1 MLSQKRSPDSS
12 GTTQARIH
20 ANRLNAL
27 KSTGPKTPQGK
38 AVVSQNALKHGLSAR
53 HDVVITENQEDFDL
67 HRDSL
72 LEELAPQTPM
82 ESMLTDRIISLSWR
96 LKRADLIQNQTIDA
110 MHEANESNPLTNLT
124 KSFGLNVPIPSPSQL
139 KTKNQKLK
147 TPSLPDLTL
156 GRLALKDFANARVL
170 DRLLMYERRIEHS
183 LQKTILELQ
192 RLTLIRNLTPS
203 DQNLEPQPKQARSV
217 STGTP
222 TIPKPSPT
230 PPFSRRRNDDAQT
243 TDHQQSTTESP
254 KTQRILPILPP
265 NQPTSAQNKPNP
277 KNPKNNPTSYTPKT
291 YANIPLPKNQ
301 KNKPKQTQFPHTGK
315 PSTISQRSADPDLS
329 GEAEPRSEQG
339 PDLSGMHIGTQ
350 SATRS
355 TLYAIRTT
363 NPISRTAI
371 QHPTLSVVPIHR
383 GCTSGYDKRH
393 DKNAERLAN
402 HAKNL
407 YKTTE
412 LAEKTL

>member
-27 KSTGPKTPQGK
+27 KSTGPKSQKGK
-38 AVVSQNALKHGLSAR
+38 AIVSQNALKHGLSAR
-53 HDVVITENQEDFDL
+53 HDVVITENQADFDL

-72 LEELAPQTPM
+72 LEELSPQGPM
-82 ESMLTDRIISLSWR
+82 ESILADRIISLSWR

-192 RLTLIRNLTPS
+192 RLTLIRNLPPP
-203 DQNLEPQPKQARSV
+203 QNNTRSPHPLY
-217 STGTP
+217 S
-222 TIPKPSPT
+222 PKPTASSP
-230 PPFSRRRNDDAQT
+230 PRAQDDIRHT
-243 TDHQQSTTESP
+243 RYNIR
-254 KTQRILPILPP
+254 K
-265 NQPTSAQNKPNP
+265 NKPNP
-277 KNPKNNPTSYTPKT
+277 KNHKTNATLFPANAYETKHHNPNP
-291 YANIPLPKNQ
+291 
-301 KNKPKQTQFPHTGK
+301 KNKPNSK
-315 PSTISQRSADPDLS
+315 P
-329 GEAEPRSEQG
+329 
-339 PDLSGMHIGTQ
+339 
-350 SATRS
+350 
-355 TLYAIRTT
+355 
-363 NPISRTAI
+363 NSRTNRGGAEI
-371 QHPTLSVVPIHR
+371 GARPRRAGDAHRDPIPPL
-383 GCTSGYDKRH
+383 
-393 DKNAERLAN
+393 LAARN
-402 HAKNL
+402 SQQL
-407 YKTTE
+407 RCKTE
-412 LAEKTL
+412 AHKP